1 MQGLEGKL
9 RSFWVILMIKI
20 ENLKI
25 NFMQFAFYFTAISSK
40 DTKRAK
46 SKSALGIPL
55 MMLASDHTKHQVL
68 PSQTDFRG
76 T

>member
-20 ENLKI
+20 ENLKMD
-25 NFMQFAFYFTAISSK
+25 FVPFAFYLTAISSN

-46 SKSALGIPL
+46 PRSALGIQL
-55 MMLASDHTKHQVL
+55 MTLASDHTKHQVL
-68 PSQTDFRG
+68 QPQTDFRG